1 MQWEYHT
8 ERFDTDFGFFS
19 GTTFDNE
26 EMEKKLNSL
35 GREGWELV
43 SVFDISKVKG
53 GSKHV
58 IAIFKRARP
67 TSTYKTT

>member
-8 ERFDTDFGFFS
+8 ERFDTDFRFFS
-19 GTTFDNE
+19 GTTFDTK
-26 EMEKKLNSL
+26 EMNDKLNAL
-35 GREGWELV
+35 GRDGWELV

-53 GSKHV
+53 GSKYV

-67 TSTYKTT
+67 TQV

>member
-1 MQWEYHT
+1 MTNTIQWEYRT

-19 GTTFDNE
+19 GTTFDTNE
-26 EMEKKLNSL
+26 MNQKLNAL
-35 GREGWELV
+35 GLVGWELV

-58 IAIFKRARP
+58 IAIFKRRRP
-67 TSTYKTT
+67 T

>member
-1 MQWEYHT
+1 MHWEYRT

-19 GTTFDNE
+19 GTTFDTEKMNE
-26 EMEKKLNSL
+26 KLNEL
-35 GREGWELV
+35 GCDRWELT

-58 IAIFKRARP
+58 IAIFKRIR
-67 TSTYKTT
+67 TE

>member
-1 MQWEYHT
+1 MLNTIQWEYRT

-19 GTTFDNE
+19 GTTFDTDEMNE
-26 EMEKKLNSL
+26 ILNAL

-58 IAIFKRARP
+58 IAIFKRIRA
-67 TSTYKTT
+67 T